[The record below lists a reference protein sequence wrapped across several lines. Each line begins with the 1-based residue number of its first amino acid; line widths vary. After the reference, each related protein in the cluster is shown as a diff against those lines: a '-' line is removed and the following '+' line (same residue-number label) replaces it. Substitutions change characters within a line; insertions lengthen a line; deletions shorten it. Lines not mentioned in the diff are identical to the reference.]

1 MKGCRKILI
10 AVNDSKDVLVHGLK
24 LACDEKCWV
33 TVLKIIPPYEGDLE
47 LVGIKNIEDILD
59 SGGQDAIS
67 EINDMAKAEGAF
79 IKTRLEEGDVS
90 EKIVDIAEEERCD
103 LIIMGANK
111 RKGIKKLF
119 SGSVLEKVISHAPCP
134 VMVVKS

>member
-33 TVLKIIPPYEGDLE
+33 TVLKVIPPYEGDLE

-59 SGGQDAIS
+59 SGGQNAIS
-67 EINDMAKAEGAF
+67 EIKDMAKAEGAF

-119 SGSVLEKVISHAPCP
+119 SGSVLEKVISRAPCP